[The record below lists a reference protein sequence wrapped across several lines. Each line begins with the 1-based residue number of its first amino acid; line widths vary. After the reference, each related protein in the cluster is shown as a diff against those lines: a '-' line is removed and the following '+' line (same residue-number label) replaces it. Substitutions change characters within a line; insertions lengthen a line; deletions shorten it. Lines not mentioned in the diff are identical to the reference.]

1 MRRAFVQGRNEGYER
16 NEPMNRRTVLGG
28 AAAAGL
34 AFAASNASAA
44 SAAPSVSNGR
54 RYEGK
59 TVLITGATK
68 GIGRAAAIA
77 FAREGAKVGF
87 CGRTVGLGREVEREI
102 RASGG
107 EATYYRADVRQPEQ
121 VKSFVDRMVE
131 KYDGLDVA
139 LNNAGIQK
147 AFTELHE
154 VSVEDWDDV
163 SRTNARG
170 IFLAMKYEIPHL
182 RRRGG
187 GVILVTGSSN
197 QFQTRPGLASYT
209 ASKNS
214 VTGLVQAAAIE
225 NGPHN
230 IRVVALAPGITD
242 TPMLDVHRPEGSSDA
257 EWAQLK
263 ADAAKQSVD
272 ALKRMARPEE
282 IASAAVALASSDF
295 AFQTGSTQLL
305 DGGQLAGL

>member
-1 MRRAFVQGRNEGYER
+1 MS
-16 NEPMNRRTVLGG
+16 RRTVLGG
-28 AAAAGL
+28 VAATAAGATATGL
-34 AFAASNASAA
+34 GMGAPAASAA
-44 SAAPSVSNGR
+44 STARDVRGSGKGR
-54 RYEGK
+54 YAGK

-87 CGRTVGLGREVEREI
+87 CGRTARLGREVEREI

-107 EATYYRADVRQPEQ
+107 EATYFRADVREPVQ
-121 VKSFVDRMVE
+121 VKAFVDRVVE
-131 KYDGLDVA
+131 TYDGLDIA

-147 AFTELHE
+147 AFTDLHE
-154 VSVEDWDDV
+154 VSVEEWDDV
-163 SRTNARG
+163 SLTNARG
-170 IFLAMKYEIPHL
+170 VFLAMKYEIPHM

-197 QFQTRPGLASYT
+197 QFQTRPGLSSYT

-242 TPMLDVHRPEGSSDA
+242 TPMLEVHRPEGSSDE
-257 EWAQLK
+257 EWARMK
-263 ADAAKQSVD
+263 ADLAERSVD

-282 IASAAVALASSDF
+282 IATAALGLASPNF
-295 AFQTGSTQLL
+295 AFQTGSTHLV

>member
-1 MRRAFVQGRNEGYER
+1 M
-16 NEPMNRRTVLGG
+16 LGG
-28 AAAAGL
+28 AAATAVAGL
-34 AFAASNASAA
+34 GVGAPMAA
-44 SAAPSVSNGR
+44 SASASTARDVQGPGSR
-54 RYEGK
+54 RYAGK
-59 TVLITGATK
+59 TVLITGATS

-87 CGRTVGLGREVEREI
+87 CGRTVRLGREVEREI
-102 RASGG
+102 RSSGG
-107 EATYYRADVRQPEQ
+107 EATYIRADVREPEQ
-121 VKSFVDRMVE
+121 VKSFVDRVVE

-147 AFTELHE
+147 AFTDLHE

-163 SRTNARG
+163 SLTNARG
-170 IFLAMKYEIPHL
+170 VFLAMKYEIPHL

-197 QFQTRPGLASYT
+197 QFQTRPGLSSYT

-230 IRVVALAPGITD
+230 IRVVALAPGMTD
-242 TPMLDVHRPEGSSDA
+242 TPMLEVHRPEGSSDD
-257 EWAQLK
+257 EWARMK
-263 ADAAKQSVD
+263 ADLGERGVD
-272 ALKRMARPEE
+272 AFKRMARPEE
-282 IASAAVALASSDF
+282 IATAALGLASPDF
-295 AFQTGSTQLL
+295 AFQTGSTHLV